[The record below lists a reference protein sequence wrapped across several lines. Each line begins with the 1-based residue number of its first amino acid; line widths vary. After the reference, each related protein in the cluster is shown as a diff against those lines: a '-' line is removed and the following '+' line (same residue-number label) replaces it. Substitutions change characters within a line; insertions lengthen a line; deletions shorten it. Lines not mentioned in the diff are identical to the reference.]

1 MVRKFEN
8 LRNDKRNG
16 AQFAYIL
23 DSITHE
29 GTDREK
35 VAALLDEFRAEFDYD
50 YNRRKYPNLAQRVGA
65 WLQGLGG
72 SISVAFADFD
82 IIEQGKA
89 WGYCRNDYEAGRFVA
104 DWWNV
109 CGYRCVQL
117 WQAAGLL

>member
-1 MVRKFEN
+1 MARKFEN

-16 AQFAYIL
+16 TQFAYIL

-35 VAALLDEFRAEFDYD
+35 VAALLEEFRTEFDYD

-72 SISVAFADFD
+72 SISIAFSDFD
-82 IIEQGKA
+82 IIKQGKS
-89 WGYCRNDYEAGRFVA
+89 WGYCRNDYESGRFVT

-109 CGYRCVQL
+109 CGWRLVQL